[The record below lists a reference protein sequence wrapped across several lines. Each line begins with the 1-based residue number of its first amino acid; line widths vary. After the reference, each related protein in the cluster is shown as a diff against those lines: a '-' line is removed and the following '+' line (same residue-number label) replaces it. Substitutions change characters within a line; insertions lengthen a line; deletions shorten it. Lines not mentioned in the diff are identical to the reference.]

1 LRKKKITVALLWSKY
16 SGNVT
21 SVNDLVLGLDRE
33 HFNVIFIY
41 VSGHGVD
48 RNFIEEAGYQVFY
61 LSRIKRLKIFRF
73 SILRRLVKILKEH
86 NVDILHC
93 HAHKATVYGAI
104 SAMLAKTPVVIAHV
118 HGLGRSRNFKRKLMN
133 FLLFRKINRIIPVA
147 ESVKK
152 DVLKNNWFLS
162 ENKFFVLENSVD
174 YERFAKVSISKGD
187 AKRLLG
193 IPPDAFVFGTVGRLA
208 PTKGLS
214 YLIEAFCEIK
224 VRIPAAHLVLLGD
237 GRCKVELE
245 EQAAGTSCTDSIHFP
260 GHRDN
265 IPELLRAMDVF
276 VLSSVAEGMPRAIL
290 EAMAGRVPCVAT
302 AVGGIPEMVNGGDTA
317 FLVPP
322 ANADALA
329 EAMLKVA
336 NMPRD
341 RLEKLTESAQ
351 NRVGQVYSHDVVR
364 EKLKDLYEEEFN
376 ACVKNR

>member
-1 LRKKKITVALLWSKY
+1 MRKKKITVALLWSKY

-33 HFNVIFIY
+33 RFNIIFIY

-104 SAMLAKTPVVIAHV
+104 SAMIARTPVVLAHV

-133 FLLFRKINRIIPVA
+133 FLFFRKINRIIPVA

-174 YERFAKVSISKGD
+174 YERFANVSVSK
-187 AKRLLG
+187 AESKQMLG
-193 IPPDAFVFGTVGRLA
+193 LPNDAFVYGTVGRLA

-214 YLIEAFCEIK
+214 YLIEAFLK
-224 VRIPAAHLVLLGD
+224 VKEQIPAAHLVLVGE
-237 GRCKVELE
+237 GRCRAELE
-245 EQAAGTSCTDSIHFP
+245 KHAANTSYHSSIHFL
-260 GHRDN
+260 GHRQN
-265 IPELLRAMDVF
+265 IEQLLRGINVF
-276 VLSSVAEGMPRAIL
+276 VLASVAEGMPRAIL
-290 EAMAGRVPCVAT
+290 EAMAAGLPCIGT
-302 AVGGIPEMVNGGDTA
+302 EVGGIPEIINGEDVGL
-317 FLVPP
+317 LVPP
-322 ANADALA
+322 RDVAALA
-329 EAMLKVA
+329 RTMVA
-336 NMPRD
+336 VAKMPKNS
-341 RLEKLTESAQ
+341 LAELIKNAQ
-351 NRVGQVYSHDVVR
+351 NRVRQVYSHDVVG
-364 EKLKDLYEEEFN
+364 EKLKNLYEEEFR
-376 ACVKNR
+376 ACVRNR